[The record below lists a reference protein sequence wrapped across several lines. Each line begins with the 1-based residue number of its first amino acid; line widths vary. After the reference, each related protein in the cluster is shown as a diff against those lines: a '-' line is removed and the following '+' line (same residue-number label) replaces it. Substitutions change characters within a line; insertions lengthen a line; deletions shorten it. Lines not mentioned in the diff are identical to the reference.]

1 MRQFDWKRFRMML
14 LWTYGNNKGNLLR
27 MGVIMTI
34 AFFLCEEFVAGVTL
48 SNSWDDDID
57 FVGGI
62 MLSFCCMVGLTCF
75 YFGASTMFSC
85 TRHKRQATAFLMHP
99 ASNMEKYLSRWIY
112 VTVGWGIVI
121 TLAFL
126 AADCLRMIF
135 NTVMGWSLTS
145 SILSMLAAGPVFQD
159 PGLMWFISSLPAD
172 TVANIVLMVTA
183 MMWTHSFYILG
194 SAFFRRHAFLLTT
207 IVLMFIQMALAITVA
222 TVDYE
227 VASVELVAVGGYTA
241 AAFVLALTIFNYWAS
256 YRLFRHTN
264 VINNKWINI

>member
-34 AFFLCEEFVAGVTL
+34 AFFLCEEFLAGLMRVESWDGDLDYFGGITL
-48 SNSWDDDID
+48 SSC
-57 FVGGI
+57 V
-62 MLSFCCMVGLTCF
+62 MLGLTCF

-121 TLAFL
+121 TLAFF
-126 AADCLRMIF
+126 AADCIRMMF
-135 NTVMGWSLTS
+135 NTVMGWSPTS
-145 SILSMLAAGPVFQD
+145 SILSMLAAGPMFQD
-159 PGLMWFISSLPAD
+159 RGLMWFISSLPED

-183 MMWTHSFYILG
+183 MIWTHSFYILG

-207 IVLMFIQMALAITVA
+207 IVLMFIQMALAMTTA

-227 VASVELVAVGGYTA
+227 VSSVEVMVTARYTA
-241 AAFVLALTIFNYWAS
+241 VAFVLALTAFNYWAS

>member
-27 MGVIMTI
+27 MGIIMTI
-34 AFFLCEEFVAGVTL
+34 AFFLCEEFVAGMTL
-48 SNSWDDDID
+48 VNSGDGDTD

-62 MLSFCCMVGLTCF
+62 MLLFCFMVGLTCF

-207 IVLMFIQMALAITVA
+207 IVLMFIQMALAMTAA

-227 VASVELVAVGGYTA
+227 DPSIAMVVTARYTA
-241 AAFVLALTIFNYWAS
+241 AVFILVLTIFNYWAS
-256 YRLFRHTN
+256 YRLFIRTN

>member
-1 MRQFDWKRFRMML
+1 
-14 LWTYGNNKGNLLR
+14 
-27 MGVIMTI
+27 
-34 AFFLCEEFVAGVTL
+34 
-48 SNSWDDDID
+48 
-57 FVGGI
+57 
-62 MLSFCCMVGLTCF
+62 
-75 YFGASTMFSC
+75 
-85 TRHKRQATAFLMHP
+85 
-99 ASNMEKYLSRWIY
+99 MEKYLSRWIY

-159 PGLMWFISSLPAD
+159 PGLMWFISSLPAE

-207 IVLMFIQMALAITVA
+207 IVLMFIQMALAITGA
-222 TVDYE
+222 MVDYE
-227 VASVELVAVGGYTA
+227 VASVELVVVGGYTA